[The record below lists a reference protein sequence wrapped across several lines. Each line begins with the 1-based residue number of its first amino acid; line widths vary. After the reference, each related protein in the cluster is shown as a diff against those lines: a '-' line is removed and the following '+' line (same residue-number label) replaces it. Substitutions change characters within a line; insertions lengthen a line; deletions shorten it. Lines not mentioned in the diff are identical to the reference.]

1 MDLKKTSQ
9 KNHIDLADLEKQVVL
24 DLLKNTQQKGSLK
37 GFKDW
42 FGKLGDNGNKRENY
56 DTFAR
61 IFLFK
66 LITNELKR
74 KGYKDIQQQNDIA
87 VKIKKN
93 ILKKIGKDNIDENL
107 KIDEELFKR
116 KCKSLIERI
125 KNEIKM
131 SYQTKKE
138 SGLYNDDG
146 SERISEIYRT

>member
-66 LITNELKR
+66 LITNEL
-74 KGYKDIQQQNDIA
+74 
-87 VKIKKN
+87 
-93 ILKKIGKDNIDENL
+93 
-107 KIDEELFKR
+107 
-116 KCKSLIERI
+116 
-125 KNEIKM
+125 
-131 SYQTKKE
+131 
-138 SGLYNDDG
+138 
-146 SERISEIYRT
+146 